1 LTGQAVR
8 FLVVGVSNTAIT
20 LATYALLVGAGVP
33 AIGASVLGFTAGAL
47 NGFLRNRSWT
57 FRSDRRGPGA
67 VARYVAVLTLGL
79 GLNALGVAL
88 AVRVAEL
95 PKVAGEI
102 VALPPVT
109 LMTFLLARSWVFAAR
124 DGTGGPGRAVPRPR

>member
-8 FLVVGVSNTAIT
+8 YLLVGVSNTAIT
-20 LATYALLVGAGVP
+20 LAAYVLLLGAGVP
-33 AIGASVLGFTAGAL
+33 TVGASVLAFAAGAV
-47 NGFLRNRSWT
+47 NGFLLNRSWT
-57 FRSDRRGPGA
+57 FRSDSRGPGA

-79 GLNALGVAL
+79 GLNALGVAV
-88 AVRVAEL
+88 AVHVVEL

-109 LMTFLLARSWVFAAR
+109 LTTFLLARSWVFAAR
-124 DGTGGPGRAVPRPR
+124 DGRGGPRPAVPRPR

>member
-1 LTGQAVR
+1 MTGQAVR
-8 FLVVGVSNTAIT
+8 YLLVGVSNTAIT
-20 LATYALLVGAGVP
+20 LATYVLLLGAGVP
-33 AIGASVLGFTAGAL
+33 AIGASVLAFAAGAV
-47 NGFLRNRSWT
+47 NGFLLNRSWT

-88 AVRVAEL
+88 AVQVVEL

-109 LMTFLLARSWVFAAR
+109 LTTFLLARSWVFAAR
-124 DGTGGPGRAVPRPR
+124 DGRGGHGPAVPRPR

>member
-8 FLVVGVSNTAIT
+8 YLSVGVSNTVIT
-20 LATYALLVGAGVP
+20 LATYVLALSAGVP
-33 AIGASVLGFTAGAL
+33 AIGASVIAFVAGAV
-47 NGFLRNRSWT
+47 NGFLLNRSWT

-88 AVRVAEL
+88 AVHVVDL
-95 PKVAGEI
+95 PKLAGEI

-109 LMTFLLARSWVFAAR
+109 VTTFVLARSWVFGAR
-124 DGTGGPGRAVPRPR
+124 GGTPGRGPAVPRPR